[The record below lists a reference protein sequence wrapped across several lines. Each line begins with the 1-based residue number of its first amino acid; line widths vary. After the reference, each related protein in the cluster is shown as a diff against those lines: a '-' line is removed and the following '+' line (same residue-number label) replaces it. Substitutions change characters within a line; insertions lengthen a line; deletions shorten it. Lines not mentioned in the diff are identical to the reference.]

1 MSPQAE
7 VSKTQG
13 VRGFD
18 VLILGPLLMRFAR
31 HLPGWKGELLWLF
44 GAGTIVYNLANLL
57 EQARREGVVKF

>member
-1 MSPQAE
+1 MNPQVE

-18 VLILGPLLMRFAR
+18 VLIFGPLLMRFAR
-31 HLPGWKGELLWLF
+31 DLPSWKGGVLWLF

-57 EQARREGVVKF
+57 EQARREGVIK